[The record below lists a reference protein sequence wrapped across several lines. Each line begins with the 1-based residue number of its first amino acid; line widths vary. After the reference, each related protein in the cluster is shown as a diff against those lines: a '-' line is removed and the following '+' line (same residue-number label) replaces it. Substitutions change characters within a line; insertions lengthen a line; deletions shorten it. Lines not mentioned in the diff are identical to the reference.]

1 MKKNYF
7 KISILC
13 FLFLINYSKIY
24 GEEENKKEKEWAI
37 TTIYNRGKFYGYGKG
52 YFKDDG
58 PSTTYGV
65 MYMPAK
71 EEGFGFIFKTME
83 SVFKPDPSKSFSVL
97 EEYVYTGEYINKIY
111 SLGTRVQ
118 TTDNS
123 VFSLYLDML
132 IGRYII
138 KSPEIGSKLYGR
150 VAYIEQPASKEK
162 KWVFEV
168 DLGLNINLTK
178 NVFISVGGGVYYP
191 IYHWLP
197 EPFGDNDYSYYFG
210 VGINF

>member
-1 MKKNYF
+1 MGKIKERKRIKFMKKNYF
-7 KISILC
+7 KIYILF

-71 EEGFGFIFKTME
+71 EVGFGFIFKTME
-83 SVFKPDPSKSFSVL
+83 SVFKPDPSKSFFVL
-97 EEYVYTGEYINKIY
+97 GKYIFTGEYINKIY

-123 VFSLYLDML
+123 VFFF
-132 IGRYII
+132 IFRYAYRQIYNKNKKFRNTKWI
-138 KSPEIGSKLYGR
+138 LGSCINRAIHQQG
-150 VAYIEQPASKEK
+150 K
-162 KWVFEV
+162 KVS
-168 DLGLNINLTK
+168 I
-178 NVFISVGGGVYYP
+178 
-191 IYHWLP
+191 
-197 EPFGDNDYSYYFG
+197 
-210 VGINF
+210 